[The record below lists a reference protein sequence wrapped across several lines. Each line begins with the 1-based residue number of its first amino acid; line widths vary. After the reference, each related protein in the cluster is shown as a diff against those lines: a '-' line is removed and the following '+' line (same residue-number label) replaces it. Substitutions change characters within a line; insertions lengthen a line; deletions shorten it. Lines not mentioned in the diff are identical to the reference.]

1 VDAERVVWV
10 GIDERLAE
18 RLVEEMSEDFGVEKP
33 KVKLVDAETVERVC
47 GKPVF
52 GCYDL
57 DERAV
62 VADKGKA
69 GVRTIVHEFAHHL
82 QFADVGW
89 DKNAM
94 VGRTLGKRHED
105 EAYAFADAFEG
116 FYARRLEGIREGKP
130 RADGRLACGHLV
142 AQIAENLHAAARK
155 AERGVAGGAIEAA
168 EKAGNLAWVL
178 PWACGVEKG
187 KAEELRKS
195 IDGAIWVLGFGRT
208 WAAADSLET
217 ILSNLKDAFS
227 RL

>member
-1 VDAERVVWV
+1 VVGV
-10 GIDERLAE
+10 GVDERLAE

-33 KVKLVDAETVERVC
+33 KIKLVDAETAERVC

-57 DERAV
+57 DERAI

-69 GVRTIVHEFAHHL
+69 GVRTILHEFAHHL

-89 DKNAM
+89 DKNAFA
-94 VGRTLGKRHED
+94 GRTIGKKHEE

-116 FYARRLEGIREGKP
+116 FYTRRLEGIREGRP
-130 RADGRLACGHLV
+130 RTDGRLACGHLV

-155 AERGVAGGAIEAA
+155 AGRGIVGGAMEAA
-168 EKAGNLAWVL
+168 ERAENLAWVL

-187 KAEELRKS
+187 RAEELGKS
-195 IDGAIWVLGFGRT
+195 IDNVTWVLGLGRT
-208 WAAADSLET
+208 GAAADSLET
-217 ILSNLKDAFS
+217 IISSLKDVLS